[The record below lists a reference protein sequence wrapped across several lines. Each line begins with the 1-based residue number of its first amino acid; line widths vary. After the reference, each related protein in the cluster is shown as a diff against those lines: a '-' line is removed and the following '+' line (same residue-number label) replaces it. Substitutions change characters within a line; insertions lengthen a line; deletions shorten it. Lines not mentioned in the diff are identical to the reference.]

1 MTEKA
6 VGELPRAFTSRTDL
20 SVFATPRRLAQL
32 PRHRWFYFPHSFH
45 PTLVKAIFDECG
57 IPEGGSVL
65 DPFVGS
71 GTTLLVAQECGLHSV
86 GLDLSPVSV
95 LASRAKTNLYDPED
109 LLRFLADVMAAS
121 APPAPPV
128 RGAPARLRRAFS
140 AGELRNLMAIRQA
153 IKMLPNPSREFF
165 FLALLK
171 TAREFSRAVPD
182 GGWFRWAEKRARG
195 GIVHAEFDRFAREMI
210 LDAKLNPKARQQPV
224 QVIEGDART
233 IEVGRQYDAVVTSP
247 PYPNRHDY
255 TRVFH
260 IQLLILGMSE
270 PEILDLRHRTLRSH
284 VEARANGHT
293 VGGYTQPKALS
304 KLLGDWPEDADRRIP
319 PMLTGYFEDM
329 HTSMARA
336 GNALR
341 SEGCAAFV
349 VGNVRHAGRLI
360 PVDEILAAIAPQVGL
375 RHQRTWVIRERGN
388 SAQQMGKLG
397 RVPSRESV
405 VFLKKP

>member
-1 MTEKA
+1 MSA
-6 VGELPRAFTSRTDL
+6 RAAAALPRAFTSRTDL
-20 SVFATPRRLAQL
+20 SVFATPRRLSQI
-32 PRHRWFYFPHSFH
+32 PRHRWFYFPHSYH
-45 PTLVKAIFDECG
+45 PNLVKAIFDECR

-71 GTTLLVAQECGLHSV
+71 GTTLLVAQESGLYSA
-86 GLDLSPVSV
+86 GFDLSPVSV
-95 LASRAKTNLYDPED
+95 LVSRAKTNPYDPD
-109 LLRFLADVMAAS
+109 SLLGCLADVMDAS

-140 AGELRNLMAIRQA
+140 AGELRNLLAIRRE
-153 IKMLPNPSREFF
+153 IELLPNPSREFF
-165 FLALLK
+165 LLTLLK

-195 GIVHAEFDRFAREMI
+195 GMVRAEFTRLAQEMVEDVR
-210 LDAKLNPKARQQPV
+210 LSPQAGQQAV
-224 QVIEGDART
+224 DVVEGDART
-233 IEVGRQYDAVVTSP
+233 IEDERQFDAVVTSP

-260 IQLLILGMSE
+260 IQLLMLGLSE
-270 PEILDLRHRTLRSH
+270 SEILDLRHRTLRSH

-293 VGGYTQPKALS
+293 MGTYSQPKALS
-304 KLLGDWPEDADRRIP
+304 NLLGDWPEDSDRRIP
-319 PMLTGYFEDM
+319 LMLRGYFEDM
-329 HTSMARA
+329 HISMARA
-336 GNALR
+336 GSALR
-341 SEGCAAFV
+341 TGGCAAFV

-360 PVDEILAAIAPQVGL
+360 PVDEILVAMASQVGL
-375 RHQRTWVIRERGN
+375 RHKRTWVIRERGN